1 MPRYIDTIY
10 DPKLRPL
17 TSYPDQLA
25 RYLYERFDFKQGHRL
40 LDLGCGRGDFGKAF
54 QKLGLEV
61 EGADMEATTSN
72 IIGGMPVKFFNI
84 ETDAYPYPDNY
95 FDVIFSKSVTEHVH
109 DPKKFFEE
117 QKRILKPG
125 GRIIVMT
132 PDWVSQIKIFW
143 NDYTHKRPYTVL
155 GLKNVLNIFGYK
167 NVSSEIFYQYPLYW
181 RYPQLKIIAWLLKI
195 TGPVTKLHKNKLY
208 RWSKELMLLGTGTK

>member
-1 MPRYIDTIY
+1 MPKYIDTIY
-10 DPKLRPL
+10 DPELRPL
-17 TSYPDQLA
+17 TTYPDQLA
-25 RYLYERFDFKQGHRL
+25 ELLFTRFAMKKGDSL

-61 EGADMEATTSN
+61 EGADIEVTGSK
-72 IIGGMPVKFFNI
+72 IIDGMQIKVFNL

-95 FDVIFSKSVTEHVH
+95 FDVIFSKSVAEHVH
-109 DPKKFFEE
+109 DPKNFFEE

-125 GRIIVMT
+125 GRIIVMA

-143 NDYTHKRPYTVL
+143 NDFTHKRPYTML

-167 NVSSEIFYQYPLYW
+167 NVESEIFYQYPLYW
-181 RYPQLKIIAWLLKI
+181 KYPKLKIIARFLKI
-195 TGPVTKLHKNKLY
+195 TGPVTKLHKNKFY